1 MLIQTNVANSLEGHN
16 GLTVEWEASVR
27 SRLARYEDRLTR
39 IEIHVGDVNANKG
52 GPDDKRCT
60 LEARPNGLD
69 PVSVTDD
76 AATIDQAVAGAAGKL
91 LVTLERTFG
100 KLTNR
105 KGH

>member
-1 MLIQTNVANSLEGHN
+1 MLIQTNVANNLEGHS

-39 IEIHVGDVNANKG
+39 IEIHVEDVNANKG